1 MTFIKLVLRESR
13 SSPYK
18 VAVMAMLAGLGNA
31 MILAIINRSA
41 DLANDGGAQIADM
54 IMFAATMGIQV
65 LAQRYVSRTT
75 TREVEEIIHRLRK
88 RLISLIRQTD
98 LTTLEGIGRSEI
110 FAMITKETQ
119 AISSSV
125 PMLVN
130 GCQSGILLVFTLAYI
145 YVLSS
150 TAFMLTIAITA
161 IAASTHLARIGQ
173 LRKEVELSFQLEN
186 QLFERLTDLL
196 SGYKEVKLNIS
207 RSRELQ
213 EHFDEVSSAST
224 EAKVKTQIGIS
235 NEFLFAQS
243 IFYLMLAAMVFVVP
257 ALSPTFSDVAL
268 KTSAAVLFLIGPI
281 TSLVQAIPA
290 ITMANAA
297 TDNIERLSR
306 TLSERIDPT
315 ATEEEVDA
323 FTRIEFQNVTFS
335 YVDPRYGTR
344 FSVGPFDVDVNKGE
358 MIFITGGNG
367 AGKSTFLKLFTGL
380 YRPDG
385 GRILLDGKQLDQ
397 RRHGAYR
404 SLIAAVFTDYH
415 LFRRLY
421 GLPEADVSS
430 LLRQMEIDHKVSM
443 SGRDFESLDFSAG
456 QKKRLALI
464 VALLED
470 RPIIVLDEWAAD
482 QDPIFRRKFYEELL
496 PAFKA
501 MGKTVVAV
509 THDDRYFHL
518 ADRRLHMEE
527 GRFVPEGHDSG
538 DHSSDQGDH
547 A

>member
-1 MTFIKLVLRESR
+1 MTFIKLVFRESR
-13 SSPYK
+13 TSPYK
-18 VAVMAMLAGLGNA
+18 VAVMAMLAGMGNA

-41 DLANDGGAQIADM
+41 DMASSGGVRIADM
-54 IMFAATMGIQV
+54 VMFAATMGIQV
-65 LAQRYVSRTT
+65 ISQRYVSRTS
-75 TREVEEIIHRLRK
+75 TREVEEIIHRLRV

-98 LTTLEGIGRSEI
+98 LASLEGIGRAEI
-110 FAMITKETQ
+110 YAMITKETQ
-119 AISSSV
+119 QISSSV

-130 GCQSGILLVFTLAYI
+130 GCQSGILLVFTLGYI
-145 YVLSS
+145 YILSS
-150 TAFMLTIAITA
+150 TAFMLTIVITA
-161 IAASTHLARIGQ
+161 IAASAHLMRIGQ
-173 LRKEVELSFQLEN
+173 LRQEVELSFRLEN
-186 QLFERLTDLL
+186 QLYERLTDLL
-196 SGYKEVKLNIS
+196 SGYKEVKLNIA

-213 EHFDEVSSAST
+213 DHFDEVSTAT
-224 EAKVKTQIGIS
+224 TQAKITTQFGIS

-281 TSLVQAIPA
+281 TSLVQSIPA
-290 ITMANAA
+290 VTMANAA

-306 TLSERIDPT
+306 LLSERIDPG
-315 ATEEEVDA
+315 ATEETLGQ
-323 FTRIEFQNVTFS
+323 FSKIEFQDVTFS
-335 YVDPRYGTR
+335 YVDQQFGNK
-344 FSVGPFDVDVNKGE
+344 FSVGPFNITLEAGE
-358 MIFITGGNG
+358 MVFITGGNG

-380 YRPDG
+380 YTPDG
-385 GRILLDGKQLDQ
+385 GRILLDGKLLD
-397 RRHGAYR
+397 RRRQGAYR

-421 GLPEADVSS
+421 GLPAADLSA
-430 LLRQMEIDHKVSM
+430 LLRTMEIDHKVSLT
-443 SGRDFESLDFSAG
+443 GRDFDSLEFSAG
-456 QKKRLALI
+456 QKKRVALI

-527 GRFVPEGHDSG
+527 GRFSSSEGE
-538 DHSSDQGDH
+538 HS
-547 A
+547 

>member
-1 MTFIKLVLRESR
+1 MSFIKLVFRESR
-13 SSPYK
+13 TSPYK
-18 VAVMAMLAGLGNA
+18 VAVMAMMAGMGNA

-41 DLANDGGAQIADM
+41 DLANEGGASLADM

-65 LAQRYVSRTT
+65 LSQRYVSRTT

-98 LTTLEGIGRSEI
+98 LTALEGIGKAEI
-110 FAMITKETQ
+110 YAMITKETQ

-130 GCQSGILLVFTLAYI
+130 GCQSGILLIFTLGYI
-145 YVLSS
+145 YILSS
-150 TAFMLTIAITA
+150 TAFLLTLVITA

-173 LRKEVELSFQLEN
+173 LRQEVELSFQLEN
-186 QLFERLTDLL
+186 QLYERLTDLL
-196 SGYKEVKLNIS
+196 SGYKEVKLNIA
-207 RSRELQ
+207 RSQELQ
-213 EHFDEVSSAST
+213 EHFDEVSASAM
-224 EAKVKTQIGIS
+224 EAKVRTQIGIS

-257 ALSPTFSDVAL
+257 VLSPTFSDVAL

-281 TSLVQAIPA
+281 TSLVQSIPA

-297 TDNIERLSR
+297 TDNIERLSA

-315 ATEEEVDA
+315 SSDERLDQ

-335 YVDPRYGTR
+335 YVDPRFATR
-344 FSVGPFDVDVNKGE
+344 FTVGPFNVDINRGE
-358 MIFITGGNG
+358 LIFITGGNG

-421 GLPEADVSS
+421 GLPDADITS
-430 LLRQMEIDHKVSM
+430 LLKRMEIDHKVTLN
-443 SGRDFESLDFSAG
+443 GRDFESLEFSAG
-456 QKKRLALI
+456 QKKRVALI

-509 THDDRYFHL
+509 THDDRYFGL
-518 ADRRLHMEE
+518 ADRRLNMEE
-527 GRFVPEGHDSG
+527 GRFVAFDGHGPVEG
-538 DHSSDQGDH
+538 DHS
-547 A
+547 

>member
-1 MTFIKLVLRESR
+1 MTFIRLVLRESR

-41 DLANDGGAQIADM
+41 DLANDGGAQVADM
-54 IMFAATMGIQV
+54 ILFAATMGIQV

-98 LTTLEGIGRSEI
+98 LTALEGIGRSEI
-110 FAMITKETQ
+110 YAMITKETQ

-173 LRKEVELSFQLEN
+173 LRREVELSFQLEN

-196 SGYKEVKLNIS
+196 SGYKEVKLNIR

-297 TDNIERLSR
+297 TDNIERLSK

-315 ATEEEVDA
+315 ATDDEVESFA
-323 FTRIEFQNVTFS
+323 RIEFQDVTFS

-344 FSVGPFDVDVNKGE
+344 FSVGPFNVDVNRGE
-358 MIFITGGNG
+358 MVFITGGNG

-404 SLIAAVFTDYH
+404 SLISAVFTDYH

-443 SGRDFESLDFSAG
+443 TGRDFDSLDFSAG

-509 THDDRYFHL
+509 THDDRYFGL

-527 GRFVPEGHDSG
+527 GRFAPEGHDSG
-538 DHSSDQGDH
+538 SHAPDQGDH